1 MRSRWLTSTREWILP
16 ASIDVNASN
25 ESAVGG
31 NERTDNASSKASDS
45 VAKSPRN
52 WNPVIRVVV
61 FLACLLPFMA
71 LAQAVATNSLGPDPA
86 EHLMHVTGEWVM
98 RFLVLVLLAT
108 PLARNGWP
116 RLARYRR
123 MLGLYVWFYATLHLL
138 VFAQVYIGW
147 SGEQLIEEL
156 AERPY
161 VLVGF
166 SAWLILVP
174 LGITSAHA
182 IRKKM
187 GRYWRQLHKLAYAV
201 AALGWLHL
209 LWLSRSDV
217 GDASIYGALF
227 LVVIL
232 YRLRTVALTRFVK
245 SRSSSRQS

>member
-1 MRSRWLTSTREWILP
+1 MGTLSRWPSSTREWILP
-16 ASIDVNASN
+16 GSIDVKVGNKSALDCNAHTD
-25 ESAVGG
+25 
-31 NERTDNASSKASDS
+31 RTSSQASKA
-45 VAKSPRN
+45 VVKPSPN
-52 WNPVIRVVV
+52 WNPTIRVAV
-61 FLACLLPFMA
+61 FVACLLPFID
-71 LAQAVATNSLGPDPA
+71 LLREVATNSLGPDPA

-166 SAWLILVP
+166 LAWLILVP
-174 LGITSAHA
+174 LGITSAHT
-182 IRKKM
+182 IRRKM
-187 GRYWRQLHKLAYAV
+187 GRHWRQLHKMTYAV
-201 AALGWLHL
+201 ALLGWLHL

-217 GDASIYGALF
+217 GDALAYGT
-227 LVVIL
+227 LVGVL
-232 YRLRTVALTRFVK
+232 LACRLPLLKPKIRL
-245 SRSSSRQS
+245 

>member
-1 MRSRWLTSTREWILP
+1 MRSRWLTSTREWTLP
-16 ASIDVNASN
+16 ASIDVNAVN
-25 ESAVGG
+25 EGPVDANARS
-31 NERTDNASSKASDS
+31 DNVSSKASKS
-45 VAKSPRN
+45 VAKSHRN
-52 WNPVIRVVV
+52 WNLALRVAV
-61 FLACLLPFMA
+61 FLACLLPFLL
-71 LAQAVATNSLGPDPA
+71 LARAVITNSLGPDPA

-98 RFLVLVLLAT
+98 RFLVLVLLGT

-116 RLARYRR
+116 QLARYRR

-166 SAWLILVP
+166 LAWLVLVP
-174 LGITSAHA
+174 LGITSAKA

-187 GRYWRQLHKLAYAV
+187 GRHWRQLHKLTYAV
-201 AALGWLHL
+201 AILGWLHL

-217 GDASIYGALF
+217 GDAVIYGGLF
-227 LVVIL
+227 IL
-232 YRLRTVALTRFVK
+232 LLGYRLAGRVPFAAP
-245 SRSSSRQS
+245 

>member
-1 MRSRWLTSTREWILP
+1 MP
-16 ASIDVNASN
+16 GSIDGNAGDGPTVDGNSRSDDVNNKASN
-25 ESAVGG
+25 
-31 NERTDNASSKASDS
+31 S
-45 VAKSPRN
+45 VAKPPRN
-52 WNPVIRVVV
+52 WNTVIRVAV
-61 FLACLLPFMA
+61 FLACLLPFVA
-71 LAQAVATNSLGPDPA
+71 LVRAVAINSLGPDPA

-98 RFLVLVLLAT
+98 RLLLLVLLAT

-116 RLARYRR
+116 RLVRYRR

-147 SGEQLIEEL
+147 SGEQMIEEL

-166 SAWLILVP
+166 LAWLILVP

-187 GRYWRQLHKLAYAV
+187 GRYWRQLHKLTYAV
-201 AALGWLHL
+201 VVLGWLHL

-217 GDASIYGALF
+217 GDAFIYGAFFLGLF
-227 LVVIL
+227 L
-232 YRLRTVALTRFVK
+232 YRLRVFTQKLSIK
-245 SRSSSRQS
+245 QRS

>member
-1 MRSRWLTSTREWILP
+1 MP
-16 ASIDVNASN
+16 ASIDMNASN
-25 ESAVGG
+25 ASAVDDST
-31 NERTDNASSKASDS
+31 RPDNASSKAAKS
-45 VAKSPRN
+45 VAKSARN
-52 WNPVIRVVV
+52 WNPAIRVAI
-61 FLACLLPFMA
+61 FLVCLLPFMA
-71 LAQAVATNSLGPDPA
+71 LVKAVATNSLGPDPA

-147 SGEQLIEEL
+147 SGDQLIEEL

-174 LGITSAHA
+174 LGITSAHM

-187 GRYWRQLHKLAYAV
+187 GRHWRQLHKLTYAV
-201 AALGWLHL
+201 AVLGWLHL

-217 GDASIYGALF
+217 GDAVIYGVF
-227 LVVIL
+227 LAVL
-232 YRLRTVALTRFVK
+232 LAYRLQWLRTKVRLK
-245 SRSSSRQS
+245 SGF

>member
-1 MRSRWLTSTREWILP
+1 MGSRWLISIREWILP
-16 ASIDVNASN
+16 VSIEVNPGN
-25 ESAVGG
+25 ESAV
-31 NERTDNASSKASDS
+31 EATTRPHNASSKASKS
-45 VAKSPRN
+45 VAKPPRN
-52 WNPVIRVVV
+52 WNPAVRVAV

-71 LAQAVATNSLGPDPA
+71 LARAVATNSLGPDPA

-108 PLARNGWP
+108 PLARSGWP

-147 SGEQLIEEL
+147 SVEQLLEEL

-166 SAWLILVP
+166 LAWLILVP
-174 LGITSAHA
+174 LGVTSAHA

-187 GRYWRQLHKLAYAV
+187 GRHWRQLHKLTYAV
-201 AALGWLHL
+201 VVLGWLHL

-217 GDASIYGALF
+217 GDAVIYGAVFIVL
-227 LVVIL
+227 LG
-232 YRLRTVALTRFVK
+232 YRVK
-245 SRSSSRQS
+245 HVWRGLGV